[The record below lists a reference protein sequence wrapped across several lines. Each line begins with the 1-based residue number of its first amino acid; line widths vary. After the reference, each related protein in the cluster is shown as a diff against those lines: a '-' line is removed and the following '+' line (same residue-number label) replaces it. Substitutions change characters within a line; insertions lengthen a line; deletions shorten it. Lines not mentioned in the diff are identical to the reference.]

1 MSGEVKNDERLVFR
15 RKIRVMMGLTPYFLC
30 FAFVRHP
37 DGAQVRFTAAAGL
50 YLSE

>member
-1 MSGEVKNDERLVFR
+1 MALPGEVKNDERLVFR

-37 DGAQVRFTAAAGL
+37 DSAQGCFTAAVVL
-50 YLSE
+50 Y